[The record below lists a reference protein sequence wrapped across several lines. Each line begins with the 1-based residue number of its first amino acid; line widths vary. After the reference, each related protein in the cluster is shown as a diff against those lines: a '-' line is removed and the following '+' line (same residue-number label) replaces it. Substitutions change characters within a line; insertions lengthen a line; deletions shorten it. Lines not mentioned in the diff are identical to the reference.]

1 MRRVKHP
8 ICLLDSP
15 RIVKQVARVLPVKGE
30 QNAIMN
36 LFDDFEI
43 NGLLPCLDYDR
54 VIEKIYELDL
64 KEKF

>member
-1 MRRVKHP
+1 MKRVKHP
-8 ICLLDSP
+8 ICVLDSP
-15 RIVKQVARVLPVKGE
+15 RIVRQVAKVLPVKGG
-30 QNAIMN
+30 QNVIMN

-43 NGLLPCLDYDR
+43 EGLLPCLDYDR

>member
-1 MRRVKHP
+1 
-8 ICLLDSP
+8 
-15 RIVKQVARVLPVKGE
+15 
-30 QNAIMN
+30 MN